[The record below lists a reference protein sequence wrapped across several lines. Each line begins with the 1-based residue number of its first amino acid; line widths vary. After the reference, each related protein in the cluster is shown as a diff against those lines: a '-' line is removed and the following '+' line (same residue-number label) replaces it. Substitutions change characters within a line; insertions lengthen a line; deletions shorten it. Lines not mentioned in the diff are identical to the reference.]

1 MKTIEI
7 KRDFHNFIDS
17 IENVTFL
24 EDFYE
29 LMKNRFSQKNGLL
42 WSRLS
47 TLEKEEILTS
57 FNESE
62 NPKNLIDNTAMKTK
76 LKKWL

>member
-24 EDFYE
+24 ENFYE

-47 TLEKEEILTS
+47 TLEKDEMLKS

-62 NPKNLIDNTAMKTK
+62 NPKNLIDNNAMKTK

>member
-17 IENVTFL
+17 IENITFL
-24 EDFYE
+24 ENFYE
-29 LMKNRFSQKNGLL
+29 LMKNRFSQKNGSL

-47 TLEKEEILTS
+47 TLEKAEILKS

-62 NPKNLIDNTAMKTK
+62 NPKNLIDNNAMKTK
-76 LKKWL
+76 LNKWL